1 MSYYQGVIILM
12 SICLTFTHLSLPVT
26 ISTHCFSTLGPLGV
40 LSVVE
45 VVVDVA
51 VAAVVVA
58 LLEIS
63 LDMTSFTRLLTLFRL
78 FVVLLIEAVVVE
90 SVVEQSV

>member
-1 MSYYQGVIILM
+1 MEWTNLKCYIFKCHINNLY
-12 SICLTFTHLSLPVT
+12 LPVT

-45 VVVDVA
+45 EEVEVA
-51 VAAVVVA
+51 VAAVVEVVV
-58 LLEIS
+58 EMS